1 MSMRRSGA
9 PGSPPAGGPG
19 TGAEPVAPVAGVSSR
34 VITAATRRVARRWQD
49 EGPATGGTDS
59 ETIAGLLAALALAA
73 DQQRPNFVTDLR
85 PRPSPGLGHRLADML
100 CTELVR
106 GWMEAPGETSPAVM
120 LGTLSALE
128 HVRTALEAKRAQQA
142 AAEAAAGTDA
152 PDGLDL
158 LVEIAHDLRSPLTS
172 IMFLAETLQRE
183 TSGAVNDVQYRQL
196 GLVYSAALG
205 LSTLV
210 SDALE
215 FARGGDE
222 LTERDLS
229 PFSVAGLL
237 ISVQDMVRPIAEEKG
252 LTIVVAPPQLDDR
265 LGYPAALSRAL
276 LNLTTNALK
285 FTERGSVAVSCEPR
299 TEWRAE
305 FSVRDT
311 GPGINPEALGSLF
324 QPFRRARDRSGFCF
338 SGTGLGL
345 AITRKLVRAM
355 GGELRFETWPGQGTR
370 FFFEIDLP
378 HATL

>member
-1 MSMRRSGA
+1 MSMRHSGA
-9 PGSPPAGGPG
+9 PGSPPDGGPG
-19 TGAEPVAPVAGVSSR
+19 SRSDPDAPVVGVSSR
-34 VITAATRRVARRWQD
+34 VITAATRRVARRWRD
-49 EGPATGGTDS
+49 ETAEAGGTDS
-59 ETIAGLLAALALAA
+59 DTIAGLLAALALAA

-106 GWMEAPGETSPAVM
+106 GWIEAPGETPPSVM

-128 HVRTALEAKRAQQA
+128 HVRNALEAKRAHHAAA
-142 AAEAAAGTDA
+142 AAETDA

-183 TSGAVNDVQYRQL
+183 TSGTVNDVQYRQL

-222 LTERDLS
+222 LADTDLS

-237 ISVQDMVRPIAEEKG
+237 VSVQDMVRPIAEEKG
-252 LTIVVAPPQLDDR
+252 LAIVVAPPQLDDR

-285 FTERGSVAVSCEPR
+285 FTDRGSVAISCEPR
-299 TEWRAE
+299 TGWRAE

-311 GPGINPEALGSLF
+311 GPGINPEALTSLF

-355 GGELRFETWPGQGTR
+355 GGELRFETWPGRGTR

-378 HATL
+378 AATL

>member
-1 MSMRRSGA
+1 VTSTPPADNGA
-9 PGSPPAGGPG
+9 GSPADSD
-19 TGAEPVAPVAGVSSR
+19 APVAGVTSR
-34 VITAATRRVARRWQD
+34 VITAATRRVARRWRD
-49 EGPATGGTDS
+49 EAESGGPDS

-73 DQQRPNFVTDLR
+73 DQRHPGFVTDLQ
-85 PRPSPGLGHRLADML
+85 PRPSPSLGHRLADML

-106 GWMEAPGETSPAVM
+106 GWTESPGETPPAVM
-120 LGTLSALE
+120 LATLSALE
-128 HVRTALEAKRAQQA
+128 HVRNALEAKRAQQPPQPSL
-142 AAEAAAGTDA
+142 

-158 LVEIAHDLRSPLTS
+158 LVEIGHDLRSPLTS
-172 IMFLAETLQRE
+172 IMFLAETLQRG
-183 TSGAVNDVQYRQL
+183 TSGVVNDVQYRQL

-205 LSTLV
+205 LSALV

-222 LTERDLS
+222 LSDTDLT

-237 ISVQDMVRPIAEEKG
+237 LSVQDMVRPIAEEKG
-252 LTIVVAPPQLDDR
+252 LEIIVEPPHVDDR
-265 LGYPAALSRAL
+265 LGYPTALSRAL

-285 FTERGSVAVSCEPR
+285 FTERGSVTVSCDPR
-299 TEWRAE
+299 AQWRME

-311 GPGINPEALGSLF
+311 GPGINPEALTSLF
-324 QPFRRARDRSGFCF
+324 QPFRRARGRPGYCF

-355 GGELRFETWPGQGTR
+355 GGELRFETEPGRGTR

-378 HATL
+378 SAAL

>member
-1 MSMRRSGA
+1 MSTHRSGA
-9 PGSPPAGGPG
+9 PGAPPGGGSG
-19 TGAEPVAPVAGVSSR
+19 TPSDSDAPVAGVSSR
-34 VITAATRRVARRWQD
+34 VITAATRRVARGWRD
-49 EGPATGGTDS
+49 EGPEAGGTDS

-100 CTELVR
+100 CTEVVR

-285 FTERGSVAVSCEPR
+285 FTERGSVAVSCQPR
-299 TEWRAE
+299 TEWRARV
-305 FSVRDT
+305 SGRDT
-311 GPGINPEALGSLF
+311 RARGNPGARGSPF
-324 QPFRRARDRSGFCF
+324 PPFRPARERPRVCLSA
-338 SGTGLGL
+338 TGWVL
-345 AITRKLVRAM
+345 A
-355 GGELRFETWPGQGTR
+355 
-370 FFFEIDLP
+370 
-378 HATL
+378 

>member
-59 ETIAGLLAALALAA
+59 ETIAGFLAALARAA
-73 DQQRPNFVTDLR
+73 APQRPNCVTDLR

-106 GWMEAPGETSPAVM
+106 GWMEAPGETPPAVR
-120 LGTLSALE
+120 LGTLSGDE
-128 HVRTALEAKRAQQA
+128 HVRNALEAKRTQQA
-142 AAEAAAGTDA
+142 AAETTPQAEA

-205 LSTLV
+205 LSSLV

-222 LTERDLS
+222 LADKDLS

-305 FSVRDT
+305 VSVRGT
-311 GPGINPEALGSLF
+311 GPRLNPEAPGSLF
-324 QPFRRARDRSGFCF
+324 QPVPRARGRSG
-338 SGTGLGL
+338 
-345 AITRKLVRAM
+345 V
-355 GGELRFETWPGQGTR
+355 
-370 FFFEIDLP
+370 
-378 HATL
+378 

>member
-142 AAEAAAGTDA
+142 AAEAAAGADA
-152 PDGLDL
+152 PHG
-158 LVEIAHDLRSPLTS
+158 
-172 IMFLAETLQRE
+172 
-183 TSGAVNDVQYRQL
+183 L
-196 GLVYSAALG
+196 GLVVG
-205 LSTLV
+205 V
-210 SDALE
+210 
-215 FARGGDE
+215 G
-222 LTERDLS
+222 
-229 PFSVAGLL
+229 AG
-237 ISVQDMVRPIAEEKG
+237 
-252 LTIVVAPPQLDDR
+252 
-265 LGYPAALSRAL
+265 
-276 LNLTTNALK
+276 
-285 FTERGSVAVSCEPR
+285 
-299 TEWRAE
+299 
-305 FSVRDT
+305 
-311 GPGINPEALGSLF
+311 
-324 QPFRRARDRSGFCF
+324 
-338 SGTGLGL
+338 
-345 AITRKLVRAM
+345 
-355 GGELRFETWPGQGTR
+355 
-370 FFFEIDLP
+370 
-378 HATL
+378 

>member
-1 MSMRRSGA
+1 MSTRRSGA
-9 PGSPPAGGPG
+9 PGAPPGGGSG
-19 TGAEPVAPVAGVSSR
+19 TPSDSDAPVAGVSSR
-34 VITAATRRVARRWQD
+34 VITAATRRVARRWRD
-49 EGPATGGTDS
+49 EGPESGGTDS
-59 ETIAGLLAALALAA
+59 ETIAGFLAALALAA

-106 GWMEAPGETSPAVM
+106 GWMEAPGETPPAVM

-128 HVRTALEAKRAQQA
+128 HVRNALEAEATPQ
-142 AAEAAAGTDA
+142 AEA
-152 PDGLDL
+152 PEGLDL

-205 LSTLV
+205 LSSLV

-222 LTERDLS
+222 LADKDLS

-252 LTIVVAPPQLDDR
+252 LTILVAP
-265 LGYPAALSRAL
+265 
-276 LNLTTNALK
+276 
-285 FTERGSVAVSCEPR
+285 
-299 TEWRAE
+299 
-305 FSVRDT
+305 
-311 GPGINPEALGSLF
+311 
-324 QPFRRARDRSGFCF
+324 
-338 SGTGLGL
+338 
-345 AITRKLVRAM
+345 
-355 GGELRFETWPGQGTR
+355 
-370 FFFEIDLP
+370 
-378 HATL
+378 